1 MVCRSWNDRSFCRHV
16 CRVWLHYRTTNSRR
30 LLNEEP
36 SAEPSRSPTAKFSV
50 TLSVIFNSF
59 RATRVVVMLSVIV
72 VCFCDYVFTVMGVAC
87 LGLKESL
94 RTIFESL
101 ALALKVKSLALALY
115 LSPCS
120 HHCVFT
126 VYTQT
131 GKLSSS
137 FYLPNNTTVCASTS
151 IQFRR
156 VEQQGPTRTLTA
168 ALKRWIKQLL
178 GTYSTTQ
185 GNITTVM

>member
-1 MVCRSWNDRSFCRHV
+1 M
-16 CRVWLHYRTTNSRR
+16 
-30 LLNEEP
+30 LNEEP
-36 SAEPSRSPTAKFSV
+36 SAERSRSPTAKFSV
-50 TLSVIFNSF
+50 TLRVIFNSF

-72 VCFCDYVFTVMGVAC
+72 VCFCDYVFTVMGVPC
-87 LGLKESL
+87 LKESL

-101 ALALKVKSLALALY
+101 ALALKVKSLALALALY

-156 VEQQGPTRTLTA
+156 VGQQGPTRTLTA
-168 ALKRWIKQLL
+168 ALKR
-178 GTYSTTQ
+178 
-185 GNITTVM
+185 